1 VWNCENQ
8 GLDVK
13 GDAQV
18 DENHE
23 PRVPIRPSV
32 LHRLVVAKKV
42 GNSAGAKESNQAVIF
57 LALRYFSVSVSA

>member
-23 PRVPIRPSV
+23 PRVPMQDTGTD
-32 LHRLVVAKKV
+32 RLVVAKKV

-57 LALRYFSVSVSA
+57 LVQLGNRRKL